1 MAHREDIPV
10 LDAQIEKLMRNE
22 KLEEAEVKELC
33 EKVHGARAL
42 CVDLHSPWSWPPPP
56 RALGRLARGRRSRF

>member
-22 KLEEAEVKELC
+22 KLDEAEVKELC
-33 EKVHGARAL
+33 EKVRGARP
-42 CVDLHSPWSWPPPP
+42 V
-56 RALGRLARGRRSRF
+56 R